1 VADVRATVSALRVA
15 AGNDDIRRAELAWG
29 ASIAAEWGHF
39 VALGVFAY
47 ERGGAAGVGLAGL
60 IRLLPAAL
68 VAPAAATIGDR
79 FRRERFLLALSLLAM
94 LAFAGSAAA
103 ATAGS
108 AALVYAF
115 AAVVGVATTL
125 IRPTLQALLP
135 SLARTPSELISANA
149 ATSTIESA
157 GTLVGPLV
165 AGVLVATV
173 SVEAM
178 FWVCAAAVAV
188 GALLLARV
196 RSQVRMAAHATRAG
210 RTLAGLGAGF
220 STVARPGTRVVTSLM
235 VTQAFVRGCLNVLI
249 VVEAFRVL
257 EGGAGEVGYL
267 TAAVGFG
274 GLLGALWAVTL
285 SERRLAAGFALALV
299 FWGVPI
305 ALLASHPKFAV
316 AFALLAVVGAANSVE
331 DVAGFTL
338 LQRTIPDAVLA
349 RALGVVWGVAMGALA
364 LGSLVAPRLVDALSA
379 RSAFLLVGAILP
391 VVTLASYWR
400 LSALDRLAPPSDTYD
415 LVDGVPMLAPLSI
428 AVKEQLASRLTP
440 VSVAAREQ
448 IIRAGERGDR
458 FYILASGT
466 LEVDNGGGRSVLR
479 APDSFGEI
487 ALLRDVPRTATVT
500 AATDSNLYALVR
512 DDFLAAVTGHRVAH
526 AAGQAVVD
534 ARLANTSA

>member
-47 ERGGAAGVGLAGL
+47 ERGGAASVGLAGL

-149 ATSTIESA
+149 ATSTIEST

-196 RSQVRMAAHATRAG
+196 RSQVRIAAPATRAG

-349 RALGVVWGVAMGALA
+349 RRSASCGGSRWAPLRWARSSRRASSTRSALA
-364 LGSLVAPRLVDALSA
+364 PRFS
-379 RSAFLLVGAILP
+379 S
-391 VVTLASYWR
+391 S
-400 LSALDRLAPPSDTYD
+400 
-415 LVDGVPMLAPLSI
+415 
-428 AVKEQLASRLTP
+428 
-440 VSVAAREQ
+440 
-448 IIRAGERGDR
+448 
-458 FYILASGT
+458 
-466 LEVDNGGGRSVLR
+466 GRSCR
-479 APDSFGEI
+479 WSRSPPTGGS
-487 ALLRDVPRTATVT
+487 PR
-500 AATDSNLYALVR
+500 S
-512 DDFLAAVTGHRVAH
+512 TGSR
-526 AAGQAVVD
+526 
-534 ARLANTSA
+534 RRPTRTTSSTGCRCSHPCRSL